1 MRKGIFSFWKE
12 PKKNN
17 DSLEDYVESC
27 IITVSDVGIFWD
39 IIGQKTV
46 SDVIFWGIIGQ
57 ETFSDVGIFCIIGLN
72 CAQSK
77 R

>member
-27 IITVSDVGIFWD
+27 IITVSDVGIFW
-39 IIGQKTV
+39 
-46 SDVIFWGIIGQ
+46 GIIGQ
-57 ETFSDVGIFCIIGLN
+57 ETVSDVGIFCIIGLN
-72 CAQSK
+72 CAQFAQG
-77 R
+77 